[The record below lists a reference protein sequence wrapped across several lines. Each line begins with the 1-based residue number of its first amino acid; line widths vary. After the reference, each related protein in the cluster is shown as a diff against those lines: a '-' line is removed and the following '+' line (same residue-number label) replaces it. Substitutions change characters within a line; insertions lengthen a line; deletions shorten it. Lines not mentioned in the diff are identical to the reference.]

1 MYVPVRKKHIDQYFP
16 ILSGPTNAKI
26 VHRDEL
32 YKAWEG
38 GGDSYFWN
46 NETALTELEP
56 ELSYDETQHC
66 KMLTANNDIICKN
79 YLNHS
84 TLCSVV

>member
-1 MYVPVRKKHIDQYFP
+1 MYVPVREKHIDQYFP
-16 ILSGPTNAKI
+16 MLSGPMNTKI

-46 NETALTELEP
+46 NETALT
-56 ELSYDETQHC
+56 
-66 KMLTANNDIICKN
+66 
-79 YLNHS
+79 
-84 TLCSVV
+84 